1 MARWLRSYGVSRAN
15 NFLHK
20 GLLYYGMGV
29 VAAFNRVFAY
39 IFG

>member
-1 MARWLRSYGVSRAN
+1 MARFLRSYGTTQSN

-29 VAAFNRVFAY
+29 VAAVQRVFGY